1 MFNDP
6 KYCIE
11 LKLTQQTP
19 MIHFQAREGMSAG
32 LGPRA
37 TEVKPKLDR
46 FAALWYK
53 RHNDKDLPDEW
64 MVEFD
69 EERKKKGKKPEHSA
83 LNYVLRIT
91 ASSKEPVVQKPDN
104 NVKSVYFGNMGENTA
119 KKLQIFNTGPVSLY
133 IRCFIPGLK
142 KLLEDCIET
151 FFLIHNFGMRQDKGL
166 GGFIPEGMTPG
177 KAEDLL
183 RAWIGKDAVMVI
195 DYSGC
200 DLSQVGSADGGLLIG
215 EIGTIYRILKSGL
228 NIANRDQKGPYI
240 KSALTEYFLQEGG
253 ISGEK
258 RAMKARGVAPHVYT
272 RGDKSTH
279 TQGGKNGD
287 RYIRGLFGYGQ
298 LQKWFSA
305 DQNDH
310 MIPKIDE
317 ETGRI
322 KKNKNRNI
330 EYEKDTIKIS
340 PSKGTGIERIPSPLL
355 FKIVGKC
362 VFIIPHEIK
371 VHGKL
376 FEFSSIRYDRT
387 IPAEPFQLEI
397 PSEEEFNINDFMRWF
412 IDWLDNKRRTVTYLP
427 PYIPHIF
434 TDSNVVIRQ
443 L

>member
-151 FFLIHNFGMRQDKGL
+151 FFLMHNFGMRQDKGL
-166 GGFIPEGMTPG
+166 GGFIPEGMTPD
-177 KAEDLL
+177 KAEGLL
-183 RAWIGKDAVMVI
+183 KAWMGIDIVGVI
-195 DYSGC
+195 DYSACALG
-200 DLSQVGSADGGLLIG
+200 QEETADRGFLIG
-215 EIGTIYRILKSGL
+215 EIGTVYRILKSGL
-228 NIANRDQKGPYI
+228 NIVSKKKTGLYV
-240 KSALTEYFLQEGG
+240 KSALTEYFLKKRG

-258 RAMKARGVAPHVYT
+258 KAMKASGIAPIVYT
-272 RGDKSTH
+272 HDSRTAPGPE
-279 TQGGKNGD
+279 GKNGY

-305 DQNDH
+305 DHGNH
-310 MIPKIDE
+310 KIPQRDDK
-317 ETGRI
+317 GRI
-322 KKNKNRNI
+322 KRNKKGNI
-330 EYEKDTIKIS
+330 EYEKDTVIIS
-340 PSKGTGIERIPSPLL
+340 TSSDTDIERVPSPLL
-355 FKIVGKC
+355 FKIVGEY
-362 VFIIPHEIK
+362 VFVIPQEIK
-371 VHGKL
+371 VYGKP
-376 FEFSSIRYDRT
+376 FEFSSIRYDGT
-387 IPAEPFQLEI
+387 IPAEPFRLTI
-397 PSEEEFNINDFMRWF
+397 PSEEEFDMNDFMRWF
-412 IDWLDNKRRTVTYLP
+412 INWLDNKRRSVTYLP
-427 PYIPHIF
+427 PYIP
-434 TDSNVVIRQ
+434 DRKSVV
-443 L
+443 